1 MKIFATSL
9 EIQPVAP
16 NMRQNATD
24 QQKLP
29 PVGLE
34 MKLLSFSPPEFELV
48 SDTPAD
54 AIAAV
59 VVLEQFI
66 CRVSR
71 TDFPLHL
78 LPL

>member
-1 MKIFATSL
+1 MKIFVTNL
-9 EIQPVAP
+9 EIRPLP
-16 NMRQNATD
+16 PIMERNATK

-34 MKLLSFSPPEFELV
+34 MKLLSFSPPEFDLV
-48 SDTPAD
+48 FDTAAD
-54 AIAAV
+54 AIAAAV
-59 VVLEQFI
+59 ALEQFI